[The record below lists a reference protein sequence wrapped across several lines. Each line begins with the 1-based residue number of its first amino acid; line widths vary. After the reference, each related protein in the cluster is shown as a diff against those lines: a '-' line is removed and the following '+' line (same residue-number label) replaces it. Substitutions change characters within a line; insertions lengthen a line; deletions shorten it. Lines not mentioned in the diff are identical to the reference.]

1 VFCGSHTTAHTPTA
15 NPHTICPCGKRCV
28 SGGSWLAMGFRL
40 ESKELRSAG
49 IIGTNIYAISSLI
62 CLWRTIIEFS
72 LLFKSFKYN
81 VDTIMKI
88 VFYLSL
94 TLNSLCE
101 LIYSISLVI
110 ENRYVKFGYTFHLCG
125 LLAIFV
131 AFSTS
136 IYQWCAVLFRIDERR
151 KYIFFLQIFLA
162 INILSSIISIGILC
176 TSLIIFSLSHSL
188 STCLL

>member
-1 VFCGSHTTAHTPTA
+1 VFCGHTLLPIFHFRLDVWDPRL
-15 NPHTICPCGKRCV
+15 I
-28 SGGSWLAMGFRL
+28 LAMGLGF

-49 IIGTNIYAISSLI
+49 IIGTCIYSISSLV
-62 CLWRTIIEFS
+62 CLWRTILELS
-72 LLFKSFKYN
+72 LLFKSWKYN
-81 VDTIMKI
+81 VDCVMKV

-101 LIYSISLVI
+101 LIYSISLII
-110 ENRYVKFGYTFHLCG
+110 ENRYVKFGYTFHLFG

-151 KYIFFLQIFLA
+151 KYILFLEIFLG
-162 INILSSIISIGILC
+162 INIVSSMISIGILC
-176 TSLIIFSLSHSL
+176 KHPDISLSLSL
-188 STCLL
+188 V